1 MRKKTM
7 DTEVL
12 EEILL
17 TEVVGILGMVLELDL
32 RLDGMSMVEGMEI
45 ETLAIKK
52 EMESTKL

>member
-1 MRKKTM
+1 M